1 MFRKLNECNCKGK
14 HVIMR
19 VDFNVP
25 MQDGKITSDRRI
37 REALPSITHILK
49 QEPKQ
54 LILMTHIGRPK
65 DNEPELKTDKAAER
79 LGKLLGE
86 KVKKVQGWKP
96 AKDRIVML
104 ENLRFNKAEKSKDAE
119 ERDGF
124 GKELAGHADLYINE
138 AFSNCHRQHASMT
151 SVPKFIPGYAGFAV
165 SKEYTIIT
173 NAVKNPKRPL
183 VSIIGGL
190 KTDKINAIKNML
202 RNADMVLLG
211 GALAYLFLK
220 ISGIDIGSTKIDS
233 EGLKET
239 EQDIKELLDEPKLLL
254 PVDCVIGNSF
264 SPDAES
270 KIVEV
275 ENITK
280 GWQCLDI
287 GPETIKLYKE
297 ALSRAK
303 TVIWNGPLGVFE
315 FDKFANGTKALAEVL
330 AKSSATTI
338 IGGGDSAAAI
348 EKFGLAKKMTHISTG
363 GGASLELMQ
372 GNELAALKALEKS
385 VTA

>member
-1 MFRKLNECNCKGK
+1 
-14 HVIMR
+14 
-19 VDFNVP
+19 
-25 MQDGKITSDRRI
+25 
-37 REALPSITHILK
+37 
-49 QEPKQ
+49 
-54 LILMTHIGRPK
+54 
-65 DNEPELKTDKAAER
+65 
-79 LGKLLGE
+79 
-86 KVKKVQGWKP
+86 
-96 AKDRIVML
+96 
-104 ENLRFNKAEKSKDAE
+104 
-119 ERDGF
+119 
-124 GKELAGHADLYINE
+124 
-138 AFSNCHRQHASMT
+138 
-151 SVPKFIPGYAGFAV
+151 
-165 SKEYTIIT
+165 
-173 NAVKNPKRPL
+173 
-183 VSIIGGL
+183 
-190 KTDKINAIKNML
+190 
-202 RNADMVLLG
+202 VLLG

-385 VTA
+385 ATA